1 MKGVIAA
8 IATPVTAGNTP
19 DIARFLEH
27 ARTLLETGCD
37 GLNVLGT
44 TGEATSLSVTTRQVL
59 MQAAAAA
66 LPRDRLLVGTGAAAL
81 GDAIE
86 LTAAAADLGFSG
98 ALLLP
103 PFYYKAVADD
113 GLVAFVTAVA
123 DATVSPAIPL
133 YLYNFPQM
141 TGIVWSETLVRH
153 LKDRLGSRLAGLKD
167 SSGDLAYART
177 MAKIEDLAVF
187 PSSEAVLIEARRGIF
202 AGCISAT
209 ANVNA
214 SLCNRVFHQ
223 GDEDALAKAVAIRDL
238 LGAAPLVP
246 GIKSA
251 LAHNYSDGAW
261 TRVLPP
267 LVGLEDSVRSSI
279 ARRINEI
286 RQGRSGRSG
295 TADERSSRA
304 V

>member
-8 IATPVTAGNTP
+8 IATPVTTGNTP

-44 TGEATSLSVTTRQVL
+44 TGEATSLSVTARQVL

-66 LPRDRLLVGTGAAAL
+66 LPCDRLMVGTGAAAL

-86 LTAAAADLGFSG
+86 LTVAAADLGFSG

-103 PFYYKAVADD
+103 PFYYKTVADD

-141 TGIVWSETLVRH
+141 TGIVWSETLVRR
-153 LKDRLGSRLAGLKD
+153 LKDKLGPRLAGLKD

-187 PSSEAVLIEARRGIF
+187 PSSEAVLLDARAGTF

-214 SLCNRVFHQ
+214 SLCSRAFHQ
-223 GDEDALAKAVAIRDL
+223 GDEDALAMAVAIRDL
-238 LGAAPLVP
+238 LGAAPVIP
-246 GIKSA
+246 GIKSV

-267 LVGLEDSVRSSI
+267 LLDLEKSSQDSIVR
-279 ARRINEI
+279 RVNEI
-286 RQGRSGRSG
+286 RSRTSSMLRSC
-295 TADERSSRA
+295 
-304 V
+304 

>member
-1 MKGVIAA
+1 
-8 IATPVTAGNTP
+8 
-19 DIARFLEH
+19 
-27 ARTLLETGCD
+27 
-37 GLNVLGT
+37 
-44 TGEATSLSVTTRQVL
+44 

-66 LPRDRLLVGTGAAAL
+66 LPCDRLMVGTGAAAL

-103 PFYYKAVADD
+103 PFYYKSVADD
-113 GLVAFVTAVA
+113 GLAAFVTAVA
-123 DATVSPAIPL
+123 DATVSPEIPL

-141 TGIVWSETLVRH
+141 TGIVWSETLVRR
-153 LKDRLGSRLAGLKD
+153 LKDKLGPRLAGLKD

-177 MAKIEDLAVF
+177 MAKIEGLAVF
-187 PSSEAVLIEARRGIF
+187 PSSEAVLLDARAGTF

-223 GDEDALAKAVAIRDL
+223 GDEDALAMAVAIRDL
-238 LGAAPLVP
+238 LGTAPLIP
-246 GIKSA
+246 GIKSV
-251 LAHNYSDGAW
+251 LAHNYSDRAW

-267 LVGLEDSVRSSI
+267 LLDLEKSSQDSIVR
-279 ARRINEI
+279 RVNEI
-286 RQGRSGRSG
+286 R
-295 TADERSSRA
+295 SSTSSMLRNC
-304 V
+304 